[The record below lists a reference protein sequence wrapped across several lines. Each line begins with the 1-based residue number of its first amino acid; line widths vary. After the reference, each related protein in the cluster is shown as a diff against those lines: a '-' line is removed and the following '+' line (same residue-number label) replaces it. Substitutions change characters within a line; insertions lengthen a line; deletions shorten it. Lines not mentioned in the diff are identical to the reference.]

1 MQNRT
6 TGRHLAD
13 TRSPSTGGRVKQFLR
28 LGQTRRETFHVSY
41 AAAGPTRLKQFLR
54 IARGR
59 TA

>member
-1 MQNRT
+1 MQNRK

-13 TRSPSTGGRVKQFLR
+13 MRSPSTGGRLKHFLR
-28 LGQTRRETFHVSY
+28 LAKTRRDTFH
-41 AAAGPTRLKQFLR
+41 ARHAPAGTSRLTQFLR